1 MRRRDFCA
9 AVGATAI
16 CLPSIARAQAKP
28 KVPRVGMLWHAGS
41 EIEEAAYLG
50 AFRRG
55 LKALGYV
62 EGRDIEL
69 VLRFADEKYERFNAQ
84 AIELAELKVDLI
96 YAVTPPAA
104 LAAKRATTTIPV
116 VFLSIPDPV
125 RLELVDTIN
134 RPGGNMTGF
143 SHMMHELQGK
153 RLELL
158 KRAAP
163 NISHLAL
170 LVNPAN
176 GDIHRMYVK
185 ETQAAQGA
193 LGITSRAIEV
203 SRPEETERA
212 FEVIDQGQ
220 FNGMMTYS
228 DGLFYQQRERMAK
241 LLLERRLPSMWY
253 SRETA
258 EPLGALMSYG
268 PELQEIFVRSATYV
282 DKILK
287 GEKPA
292 DLPVEFPTKYPI
304 ILNLKTAEAIGLN
317 IPYSF
322 LALVD
327 DVLE

>member
-1 MRRRDFCA
+1 
-9 AVGATAI
+9 
-16 CLPSIARAQAKP
+16 
-28 KVPRVGMLWHAGS
+28 
-41 EIEEAAYLG
+41 
-50 AFRRG
+50 
-55 LKALGYV
+55 
-62 EGRDIEL
+62 
-69 VLRFADEKYERFNAQ
+69 
-84 AIELAELKVDLI
+84 
-96 YAVTPPAA
+96 
-104 LAAKRATTTIPV
+104 
-116 VFLSIPDPV
+116 
-125 RLELVDTIN
+125 
-134 RPGGNMTGF
+134 
-143 SHMMHELQGK
+143 
-153 RLELL
+153 
-158 KRAAP
+158 
-163 NISHLAL
+163 
-170 LVNPAN
+170 
-176 GDIHRMYVK
+176 VK

-203 SRPEETERA
+203 SRPEEVERA

-304 ILNLKTAEAIGLN
+304 VLNLKTAEAIGLN

-327 DVLE
+327 DVLGA